1 MAQLSAWTASTL
13 QYTLSPPLSPPPSYS
28 PPDLTSLLHLF
39 PRFPPPSSYL
49 DFGLLVRMDRKHQA
63 AMLAAIAHLVNG
75 EWQYLADDL
84 ASLDVLKPTTD
95 RQALAMVS
103 VRDGCGIER

>member
-1 MAQLSAWTASTL
+1 MDRKHPAVHPISSIT
-13 QYTLSPPLSPPPSYS
+13 SPSLI
-28 PPDLTSLLHLF
+28 LTSRPPHF
-39 PRFPPPSSYL
+39 PPTPFSPFPPPSSYL

-103 VRDGCGIER
+103 RRDCCGIER